1 MGWLRRG
8 SGASASAVASPAEPA
23 APAPLAEVE
32 HAAPGLKQALERL
45 PKPGASVL
53 DLGPVQSTSISF
65 FNRLG
70 GRLRVFDL
78 EDSLREAR
86 LWSSPAKLTA
96 WEKQVG
102 GLLAPCAGESY
113 DLVLAWDLPNHLGR
127 ERWACV
133 ARILVARLNPG
144 GMFHLLARTGREMP
158 ATPSRYRWIETD
170 RLCEKPATTDR
181 AAAPRLS
188 HGEIER
194 LHPGLAAAKS
204 FLDKHGLQEFLLEHA
219 DELNLPPRPVAQ
231 PRKPR
236 SYYPG

>member
-1 MGWLRRG
+1 MSWLRRE
-8 SGASASAVASPAEPA
+8 SGAVASAVASPPEPS
-23 APAPLAEVE
+23 APETLAEIE

-45 PKPGASVL
+45 PRPGASIL
-53 DLGPVQSTSISF
+53 DLGPVKPSAIAF

-70 GRLRVFDL
+70 GRLRIFDL
-78 EDSLREAR
+78 EDSLHEAN
-86 LWSSPAKLTA
+86 LWRSPAKPA
-96 WEKQVG
+96 VWERQLGAV
-102 GLLAPCAGESY
+102 LATGADESY

-127 ERWACV
+127 ERWAIV
-133 ARILVARLNPG
+133 APRLTERLRPG

-170 RLCEKPATTDR
+170 RIYETPTTTDR
-181 AAAPRLS
+181 VAAPRLS
-188 HGEIER
+188 HGETER

-219 DELNLPPRPVAQ
+219 AELNLPPRPVAQ

-236 SYYPG
+236 SFYPG